1 MATLQE
7 INDMY
12 LGLTGTPGDPQII
25 GYLSDAI
32 NNGRMT
38 IGDVRAMIAPQQ
50 AMPAG
55 LLGPA
60 PQQAPQIN
68 PEIANAFMQ
77 SLLYQSQ
84 LPGMS
89 QVVNPTAVNLLNIPP
104 TPAPYRINWPTA
116 NAAAQA
122 NSTTAAQAT
131 PEADYVYDQD
141 TGYYTP
147 RYKTIPTTSAKK

>member
-1 MATLQE
+1 MATIE
-7 INDMY
+7 DINSMY

-38 IGDVRAMIAPQQ
+38 LGDVQALIAPQQ

-89 QVVNPTAVNLLNIPP
+89 RME
-104 TPAPYRINWPTA
+104 TPAARGQAYAPPMPNVNRVNVGTTA
-116 NAAAQA
+116 LPSWLAEAAA
-122 NSTTAAQAT
+122 
-131 PEADYVYDQD
+131 
-141 TGYYTP
+141 
-147 RYKTIPTTSAKK
+147 KK

>member
-1 MATLQE
+1 MATIE
-7 INDMY
+7 DINSMY

-38 IGDVRAMIAPQQ
+38 LGDVQALIAPQQ

-84 LPGMS
+84 LPGMDRMENPIARG
-89 QVVNPTAVNLLNIPP
+89 QAYTPPMPNVNRVNVGTTALPSWL
-104 TPAPYRINWPTA
+104 AE
-116 NAAAQA
+116 AAA
-122 NSTTAAQAT
+122 
-131 PEADYVYDQD
+131 
-141 TGYYTP
+141 
-147 RYKTIPTTSAKK
+147 KK

>member
-1 MATLQE
+1 MATIE
-7 INDMY
+7 DINSMY

-38 IGDVRAMIAPQQ
+38 LGDVQALIAPQQ

-84 LPGMS
+84 MPGMNRME
-89 QVVNPTAVNLLNIPP
+89 NPTARGQAYTPPMPNVNRVNVG
-104 TPAPYRINWPTA
+104 TTA
-116 NAAAQA
+116 LPSWLAEAAA
-122 NSTTAAQAT
+122 
-131 PEADYVYDQD
+131 
-141 TGYYTP
+141 
-147 RYKTIPTTSAKK
+147 KK

>member
-1 MATLQE
+1 MATIE
-7 INDMY
+7 DINSMY

-38 IGDVRAMIAPQQ
+38 LGDVQALIAPQQ

-60 PQQAPQIN
+60 PQQAQQIN

-84 LPGMS
+84 LPVMDRMENPIARGQAYTPPMPN
-89 QVVNPTAVNLLNIPP
+89 VNRVNVGTTALPSWL
-104 TPAPYRINWPTA
+104 AE
-116 NAAAQA
+116 AAA
-122 NSTTAAQAT
+122 
-131 PEADYVYDQD
+131 
-141 TGYYTP
+141 
-147 RYKTIPTTSAKK
+147 KK

>member
-1 MATLQE
+1 MATLE
-7 INDMY
+7 DINSMY
-12 LGLTGTPGDPQII
+12 LNLTGTAGDPQVI

-38 IGDVRAMIAPQQ
+38 MGDVQSLIAPQQ

-60 PQQAPQIN
+60 PQQMPQIS

-89 QVVNPTAVNLLNIPP
+89 RVENPLARGQAYAPPMPNVNRVNVGTAPLPSWL
-104 TPAPYRINWPTA
+104 AE
-116 NAAAQA
+116 AAA
-122 NSTTAAQAT
+122 
-131 PEADYVYDQD
+131 
-141 TGYYTP
+141 
-147 RYKTIPTTSAKK
+147 KK

>member
-12 LGLTGTPGDPQII
+12 LGLTGAPGDPQII

-38 IGDVRAMIAPQQ
+38 LGDVQALIAPQQ

-89 QVVNPTAVNLLNIPP
+89 RMENPTARGQAYAPPMPNVNRVNVG
-104 TPAPYRINWPTA
+104 TTA
-116 NAAAQA
+116 LPSWLAEAAA
-122 NSTTAAQAT
+122 
-131 PEADYVYDQD
+131 
-141 TGYYTP
+141 
-147 RYKTIPTTSAKK
+147 KK

>member
-1 MATLQE
+1 MATIE
-7 INDMY
+7 DINSMY

-38 IGDVRAMIAPQQ
+38 MGDVQALIAPQQ

-89 QVVNPTAVNLLNIPP
+89 QMENPTARGQAYTPPMPNVNRVNVG
-104 TPAPYRINWPTA
+104 TTA
-116 NAAAQA
+116 LPSWLAEAAA
-122 NSTTAAQAT
+122 
-131 PEADYVYDQD
+131 
-141 TGYYTP
+141 
-147 RYKTIPTTSAKK
+147 KK

>member
-1 MATLQE
+1 MATIE
-7 INDMY
+7 DINNMY
-12 LGLTGTPGDPQII
+12 IGLTGTAGDPQII

-38 IGDVRAMIAPQQ
+38 LGDVRALIAPQQ

-55 LLGPA
+55 LLGPMPQQA
-60 PQQAPQIN
+60 PQQALQQAPQIN

-89 QVVNPTAVNLLNIPP
+89 RLQNPTAVNPLNIPP
-104 TPAPYRINWPTA
+104 TPAPYRVNVGTTTLPTWLA
-116 NAAAQA
+116 EAAA
-122 NSTTAAQAT
+122 
-131 PEADYVYDQD
+131 
-141 TGYYTP
+141 
-147 RYKTIPTTSAKK
+147 KK

>member
-1 MATLQE
+1 MATIE
-7 INDMY
+7 DINSMY

-38 IGDVRAMIAPQQ
+38 LGDVQALIAPQQ

-84 LPGMS
+84 LPGMNRME
-89 QVVNPTAVNLLNIPP
+89 NPTARGQAYTPPMPNVNRVNVG
-104 TPAPYRINWPTA
+104 TTA
-116 NAAAQA
+116 LPSWLAEAAA
-122 NSTTAAQAT
+122 
-131 PEADYVYDQD
+131 
-141 TGYYTP
+141 
-147 RYKTIPTTSAKK
+147 KK

>member
-1 MATLQE
+1 MGITDMATLQE

-12 LGLTGTPGDPQII
+12 LGLTGTPGDPQIL

-38 IGDVRAMIAPQQ
+38 LGDVQALIAPQQ

-60 PQQAPQIN
+60 PQQTPQIN
-68 PEIANAFMQ
+68 PEIANAFVQ

-89 QVVNPTAVNLLNIPP
+89 KVENPTA
-104 TPAPYRINWPTA
+104 RG
-116 NAAAQA
+116 QA
-122 NSTTAAQAT
+122 
-131 PEADYVYDQD
+131 
-141 TGYYTP
+141 YTP
-147 RYKTIPTTSAKK
+147 PMPAFTRVSWPK

>member
-1 MATLQE
+1 MATIE
-7 INDMY
+7 DINNMY

-38 IGDVRAMIAPQQ
+38 LGDVQALIAPQQ

-60 PQQAPQIN
+60 PQQTPQIN

-89 QVVNPTAVNLLNIPP
+89 RIENPIARGQAYTPPMPAVQ
-104 TPAPYRINWPTA
+104 RINVGATVLPTWLA
-116 NAAAQA
+116 EAAA
-122 NSTTAAQAT
+122 
-131 PEADYVYDQD
+131 
-141 TGYYTP
+141 
-147 RYKTIPTTSAKK
+147 KK

>member
-1 MATLQE
+1 MATIE
-7 INDMY
+7 DINSMY

-38 IGDVRAMIAPQQ
+38 LGDVQALIAPQQ

-55 LLGPA
+55 LLGPMPQQA
-60 PQQAPQIN
+60 PQQALQQAPQIN

-84 LPGMS
+84 LPGMNRME
-89 QVVNPTAVNLLNIPP
+89 NPTARGQAYTPPMPNVNRVNVG
-104 TPAPYRINWPTA
+104 TTA
-116 NAAAQA
+116 LPSWLAEAAA
-122 NSTTAAQAT
+122 
-131 PEADYVYDQD
+131 
-141 TGYYTP
+141 
-147 RYKTIPTTSAKK
+147 KK

>member
-1 MATLQE
+1 MATIE
-7 INDMY
+7 DINSMY

-38 IGDVRAMIAPQQ
+38 LGDVRALIAPQQ

-84 LPGMS
+84 LPGMNRMA
-89 QVVNPTAVNLLNIPP
+89 NPTARGQAYTPPMP
-104 TPAPYRINWPTA
+104 TPTRVSW
-116 NAAAQA
+116 
-122 NSTTAAQAT
+122 S
-131 PEADYVYDQD
+131 
-141 TGYYTP
+141 
-147 RYKTIPTTSAKK
+147 K

>member
-1 MATLQE
+1 MATIE
-7 INDMY
+7 DINNMY
-12 LGLTGTPGDPQII
+12 LGLTGTSGNPQII

-38 IGDVRAMIAPQQ
+38 LGDVRAMIAPQQ

-89 QVVNPTAVNLLNIPP
+89 RLQNPTAVNPLNIPP
-104 TPAPYRINWPTA
+104 TPSPYRINWPSI
-116 NAAAQA
+116 
-122 NSTTAAQAT
+122 NSSASASQ
-131 PEADYVYDQD
+131 PVDGYSSWNYYDNE
-141 TGYYTP
+141 GNP
-147 RYKTIPTTSAKK
+147 IPKPTTTKK

>member
-1 MATLQE
+1 MATIE
-7 INDMY
+7 DINSMY

-38 IGDVRAMIAPQQ
+38 LGDVQALIAPQQ

-84 LPGMS
+84 LPGMDRME
-89 QVVNPTAVNLLNIPP
+89 NPTARGQAYTPPMPNVNRVNVG
-104 TPAPYRINWPTA
+104 TTA
-116 NAAAQA
+116 LPGWLAAAA
-122 NSTTAAQAT
+122 
-131 PEADYVYDQD
+131 
-141 TGYYTP
+141 
-147 RYKTIPTTSAKK
+147 AKK

>member
-1 MATLQE
+1 MATIE
-7 INDMY
+7 DINSMY

-38 IGDVRAMIAPQQ
+38 LGDVQALIAPQQ

-77 SLLYQSQ
+77 SLLYQSR
-84 LPGMS
+84 LPGMDRME
-89 QVVNPTAVNLLNIPP
+89 NPTARGQAYTPPMPNVNRVNVG
-104 TPAPYRINWPTA
+104 TTA
-116 NAAAQA
+116 LPSWLAEAAA
-122 NSTTAAQAT
+122 
-131 PEADYVYDQD
+131 
-141 TGYYTP
+141 
-147 RYKTIPTTSAKK
+147 KK

>member
-1 MATLQE
+1 MATIE
-7 INDMY
+7 DINSMY
-12 LGLTGTPGDPQII
+12 LGLTGAPGDPQII

-38 IGDVRAMIAPQQ
+38 LGDVQALIAPQQ

-84 LPGMS
+84 LPGMDRME
-89 QVVNPTAVNLLNIPP
+89 NPTARGQAYTPPMPNVNRVNVGAMALPSWL
-104 TPAPYRINWPTA
+104 AE
-116 NAAAQA
+116 AAA
-122 NSTTAAQAT
+122 
-131 PEADYVYDQD
+131 
-141 TGYYTP
+141 
-147 RYKTIPTTSAKK
+147 KK

>member
-1 MATLQE
+1 MATIE
-7 INDMY
+7 DINSMY
-12 LGLTGTPGDPQII
+12 LNLTGTSGDPQII

-38 IGDVRAMIAPQQ
+38 LGDVQALIAPQQ

-84 LPGMS
+84 LPGMDRME
-89 QVVNPTAVNLLNIPP
+89 NPTARGQAYTPPMPNVNRVNVG
-104 TPAPYRINWPTA
+104 TTA
-116 NAAAQA
+116 LPSWLAAAA
-122 NSTTAAQAT
+122 
-131 PEADYVYDQD
+131 
-141 TGYYTP
+141 
-147 RYKTIPTTSAKK
+147 AKK

>member
-1 MATLQE
+1 MATIE
-7 INDMY
+7 DINSMY

-38 IGDVRAMIAPQQ
+38 MGDVQALIAPQQ

-84 LPGMS
+84 LPGMDRMENPIARG
-89 QVVNPTAVNLLNIPP
+89 QAYTPPMPNVNRVNVGTTALPSWL
-104 TPAPYRINWPTA
+104 AE
-116 NAAAQA
+116 AAA
-122 NSTTAAQAT
+122 
-131 PEADYVYDQD
+131 
-141 TGYYTP
+141 
-147 RYKTIPTTSAKK
+147 KK

>member
-1 MATLQE
+1 MATIE
-7 INDMY
+7 DINSMY

-38 IGDVRAMIAPQQ
+38 LGDVQALIAPQQ

-68 PEIANAFMQ
+68 PQIANAFMQ

-89 QVVNPTAVNLLNIPP
+89 RMENPTARGQAYAPPMPNVNRVNVG
-104 TPAPYRINWPTA
+104 TTA
-116 NAAAQA
+116 LPSWLAEAAA
-122 NSTTAAQAT
+122 
-131 PEADYVYDQD
+131 
-141 TGYYTP
+141 
-147 RYKTIPTTSAKK
+147 KK

>member
-1 MATLQE
+1 MATIE
-7 INDMY
+7 DIISMY

-38 IGDVRAMIAPQQ
+38 LGDVQALIAPQQ

-77 SLLYQSQ
+77 SLLYHSQ
-84 LPGMS
+84 LPVMDRMENPIARGQAYTPPMPN
-89 QVVNPTAVNLLNIPP
+89 VNRVNVGTTALPSWL
-104 TPAPYRINWPTA
+104 AE
-116 NAAAQA
+116 AAA
-122 NSTTAAQAT
+122 
-131 PEADYVYDQD
+131 
-141 TGYYTP
+141 
-147 RYKTIPTTSAKK
+147 KK

>member
-1 MATLQE
+1 MGITDMATIE
-7 INDMY
+7 DINSMY

-38 IGDVRAMIAPQQ
+38 LGDVQALIAPQQ

-89 QVVNPTAVNLLNIPP
+89 RMENPTARGQAYAPPMPNVNRVNVG
-104 TPAPYRINWPTA
+104 TTA
-116 NAAAQA
+116 LPSWLAEAAA
-122 NSTTAAQAT
+122 
-131 PEADYVYDQD
+131 
-141 TGYYTP
+141 
-147 RYKTIPTTSAKK
+147 KK

>member
-1 MATLQE
+1 MATIE
-7 INDMY
+7 DINNMY
-12 LGLTGTPGDPQII
+12 IGLTGTPGDPQII

-38 IGDVRAMIAPQQ
+38 LGDVRALIAPQQ

-89 QVVNPTAVNLLNIPP
+89 RIENPIARGQAYTPP
-104 TPAPYRINWPTA
+104 MPAPTRVSWP
-116 NAAAQA
+116 
-122 NSTTAAQAT
+122 
-131 PEADYVYDQD
+131 
-141 TGYYTP
+141 
-147 RYKTIPTTSAKK
+147 K

>member
-1 MATLQE
+1 MATIE
-7 INDMY
+7 DINSMY

-38 IGDVRAMIAPQQ
+38 LGDVQALIAPQQ

-84 LPGMS
+84 MPGMNRME
-89 QVVNPTAVNLLNIPP
+89 NPTARGQAYTPPMPNVNRVNVG
-104 TPAPYRINWPTA
+104 TTA
-116 NAAAQA
+116 LPSWLAAAA
-122 NSTTAAQAT
+122 
-131 PEADYVYDQD
+131 
-141 TGYYTP
+141 
-147 RYKTIPTTSAKK
+147 AKK

>member
-1 MATLQE
+1 MATIE
-7 INDMY
+7 DINSMY
-12 LGLTGTPGDPQII
+12 LGLTGTPGNPQII

-38 IGDVRAMIAPQQ
+38 LGDVQALIAPQQ

-89 QVVNPTAVNLLNIPP
+89 RMENPTARGQAYTPSMPNVNRVNVG
-104 TPAPYRINWPTA
+104 TTA
-116 NAAAQA
+116 LPSWLAEAAA
-122 NSTTAAQAT
+122 
-131 PEADYVYDQD
+131 
-141 TGYYTP
+141 
-147 RYKTIPTTSAKK
+147 KK

>member
-12 LGLTGTPGDPQII
+12 LGLTGTPGDPQIL

-38 IGDVRAMIAPQQ
+38 IGDVRALIAPQQ

-89 QVVNPTAVNLLNIPP
+89 RVENPTARGQAYAPPMPNVNRVNVGTTTLPSWL
-104 TPAPYRINWPTA
+104 AE
-116 NAAAQA
+116 AAA
-122 NSTTAAQAT
+122 
-131 PEADYVYDQD
+131 
-141 TGYYTP
+141 
-147 RYKTIPTTSAKK
+147 KK

>member
-1 MATLQE
+1 MATIE
-7 INDMY
+7 DINSMY

-38 IGDVRAMIAPQQ
+38 LGDVQALIAPQQ

-55 LLGPA
+55 LLNPA

-84 LPGMS
+84 LPVMDRMA
-89 QVVNPTAVNLLNIPP
+89 NPTAVNPLNIPP
-104 TPAPYRINWPTA
+104 TPAAQRVNVGATA
-116 NAAAQA
+116 LPSWLAAAA
-122 NSTTAAQAT
+122 
-131 PEADYVYDQD
+131 
-141 TGYYTP
+141 
-147 RYKTIPTTSAKK
+147 AKK

>member
-1 MATLQE
+1 MATIE
-7 INDMY
+7 DINNMY
-12 LGLTGTPGDPQII
+12 IGLTGTPGDPQII

-38 IGDVRAMIAPQQ
+38 LGDVRALIAPQQ

-68 PEIANAFMQ
+68 PEVANAFMQ

-89 QVVNPTAVNLLNIPP
+89 RLQNPVAVNPLNIPP
-104 TPAPYRINWPTA
+104 TPSPYRINWPSI
-116 NAAAQA
+116 
-122 NSTTAAQAT
+122 NSSASASQS
-131 PEADYVYDQD
+131 ADGYSSWNYYDNE
-141 TGYYTP
+141 GNP
-147 RYKTIPTTSAKK
+147 IPKPTTTKK

>member
-1 MATLQE
+1 MATIE
-7 INDMY
+7 DINSMY

-38 IGDVRAMIAPQQ
+38 MGDVQALIAPQQ

-60 PQQAPQIN
+60 PQQVPQIN

-84 LPGMS
+84 LPIMDRME
-89 QVVNPTAVNLLNIPP
+89 NPTARGQAYTPPMPNVNRVNVG
-104 TPAPYRINWPTA
+104 TTA
-116 NAAAQA
+116 LPSWLAEAAA
-122 NSTTAAQAT
+122 
-131 PEADYVYDQD
+131 
-141 TGYYTP
+141 
-147 RYKTIPTTSAKK
+147 KK

>member
-1 MATLQE
+1 MATIE
-7 INDMY
+7 DINSMY

-38 IGDVRAMIAPQQ
+38 LGDVRALIAPQQ

-84 LPGMS
+84 LPGMDRME
-89 QVVNPTAVNLLNIPP
+89 NPTARGQAYAPPMPNVNRVNVGAMALPSWL
-104 TPAPYRINWPTA
+104 AE
-116 NAAAQA
+116 AAA
-122 NSTTAAQAT
+122 
-131 PEADYVYDQD
+131 
-141 TGYYTP
+141 
-147 RYKTIPTTSAKK
+147 KK

>member
-1 MATLQE
+1 MATIE
-7 INDMY
+7 DINKLY
-12 LGLTGTPGDPQII
+12 IGLTGTAGNPQII

-38 IGDVRAMIAPQQ
+38 LGDVRALIAPQQ

-55 LLGPA
+55 LLGPM

-84 LPGMS
+84 LPVMS
-89 QVVNPTAVNLLNIPP
+89 RLQNPTAVNPLNIPP
-104 TPAPYRINWPTA
+104 TPAPTRVSWP
-116 NAAAQA
+116 
-122 NSTTAAQAT
+122 
-131 PEADYVYDQD
+131 
-141 TGYYTP
+141 
-147 RYKTIPTTSAKK
+147 K

>member
-1 MATLQE
+1 MATIE
-7 INDMY
+7 DINSMY

-38 IGDVRAMIAPQQ
+38 LGDVQALIAPQQ

-84 LPGMS
+84 MPGMNRME
-89 QVVNPTAVNLLNIPP
+89 NPTARGQAYTPPMPNVNRVNVG
-104 TPAPYRINWPTA
+104 
-116 NAAAQA
+116 
-122 NSTTAAQAT
+122 TTALPSWLAEAT
-131 PEADYVYDQD
+131 
-141 TGYYTP
+141 
-147 RYKTIPTTSAKK
+147 AKK

>member
-1 MATLQE
+1 MATIE
-7 INDMY
+7 DINSMY

-38 IGDVRAMIAPQQ
+38 LGDVQALIAPQQ

-89 QVVNPTAVNLLNIPP
+89 RMENPTARGQAYTPPMPNVNRVNVG
-104 TPAPYRINWPTA
+104 TTA
-116 NAAAQA
+116 LPSWLAEAAA
-122 NSTTAAQAT
+122 
-131 PEADYVYDQD
+131 
-141 TGYYTP
+141 
-147 RYKTIPTTSAKK
+147 KK

>member
-1 MATLQE
+1 MATIE
-7 INDMY
+7 DINSMY
-12 LGLTGTPGDPQII
+12 LGLTGAPGDPQII

-38 IGDVRAMIAPQQ
+38 LGDVQALIAPQQ

-55 LLGPA
+55 LLGSA

-84 LPGMS
+84 LPGMDRME
-89 QVVNPTAVNLLNIPP
+89 NPTARGQAYTPPMPNVNRVNVG
-104 TPAPYRINWPTA
+104 TTA
-116 NAAAQA
+116 LPSWLAAAA
-122 NSTTAAQAT
+122 
-131 PEADYVYDQD
+131 
-141 TGYYTP
+141 
-147 RYKTIPTTSAKK
+147 AKK

>member
-1 MATLQE
+1 MATIE
-7 INDMY
+7 DINSMY
-12 LGLTGTPGDPQII
+12 LGLTGNPGDPQII

-38 IGDVRAMIAPQQ
+38 MGDVQALIAPQQ

-84 LPGMS
+84 LPGMDRME
-89 QVVNPTAVNLLNIPP
+89 NPTARGQAYTPPMPNVNRVNVG
-104 TPAPYRINWPTA
+104 TTA
-116 NAAAQA
+116 LPSWLAEAAA
-122 NSTTAAQAT
+122 
-131 PEADYVYDQD
+131 
-141 TGYYTP
+141 
-147 RYKTIPTTSAKK
+147 KK

>member
-1 MATLQE
+1 MATLE
-7 INDMY
+7 DINNMY
-12 LGLTGTPGDPQII
+12 LNLTGTAGDPQVI

-38 IGDVRAMIAPQQ
+38 MSDVQSLIAPQQ

-60 PQQAPQIN
+60 PQQMPQIS

-89 QVVNPTAVNLLNIPP
+89 RVENPLARGLAYAPPMPNVNRVNVGTAPLPSWL
-104 TPAPYRINWPTA
+104 AE
-116 NAAAQA
+116 AAA
-122 NSTTAAQAT
+122 
-131 PEADYVYDQD
+131 
-141 TGYYTP
+141 
-147 RYKTIPTTSAKK
+147 KK

>member
-1 MATLQE
+1 MATIE
-7 INDMY
+7 DINSMY

-38 IGDVRAMIAPQQ
+38 LGDVQALIAPQQ

-68 PEIANAFMQ
+68 PQIANAFMQ

-84 LPGMS
+84 LPGMDRMENPIARG
-89 QVVNPTAVNLLNIPP
+89 QAYTPPMPNVNRVNVGTTALPSWL
-104 TPAPYRINWPTA
+104 AE
-116 NAAAQA
+116 AAA
-122 NSTTAAQAT
+122 
-131 PEADYVYDQD
+131 
-141 TGYYTP
+141 
-147 RYKTIPTTSAKK
+147 KK

>member
-1 MATLQE
+1 MATIE
-7 INDMY
+7 DINNMY
-12 LGLTGTPGDPQII
+12 IGLTGTAGDPQII

-38 IGDVRAMIAPQQ
+38 LGDVRALIAPQQ

-55 LLGPA
+55 LLGPMPQQA
-60 PQQAPQIN
+60 PQQALQQAPQIN

-89 QVVNPTAVNLLNIPP
+89 RLQNPTAVNPLNIPP
-104 TPAPYRINWPTA
+104 TPAPTRVSWP
-116 NAAAQA
+116 
-122 NSTTAAQAT
+122 
-131 PEADYVYDQD
+131 
-141 TGYYTP
+141 
-147 RYKTIPTTSAKK
+147 K